1 MRAWAAALG
10 YKVDEIENQ
19 VDCIYVETDNREDIA
34 ILRDAI
40 AGLCHVLTDL
50 LAHTGEDA

>member
-40 AGLCHVLTDL
+40 AGLCHVLIDL